1 MKYYLYDEK
10 TKQFLKEQEGYLDP
24 LETKAQGKNVYI
36 VPPFSTTE
44 KPDLTSLKDN
54 EILVFNGNK
63 WQIEQEFYVGKIV
76 DCQGER
82 AVKYVTDNDLTF
94 EPCDNGFKIVE
105 KPLPKEKTLEELKE
119 QKHAELKSIMQT
131 RAAKIDEINTSK
143 NYQLNTGGLEYEE
156 DLFAYD
162 DKALLRIS
170 GTILDWQDQISRGT
184 VQPED
189 IVQPWISKAN
199 RVHPL
204 SYDQL
209 IELARLLRQ
218 EVQRIVFYG
227 TYLEKLA
234 QAATTLEELDAIVWD
249 YGAASASGI
258 IDRLIAGGNQDA

>member
-1 MKYYLYDEK
+1 MIEYRNLYWDAPDHSRMQAEIK
-10 TKQFLKEQEGYLDP
+10 HPDFGWIPYCCMEGDTGIGAELWAARAYLDIEEWRDRRD
-24 LETKAQGKNVYI
+24 LEQTR
-36 VPPFSTTE
+36 SE
-44 KPDLTSLKDN
+44 
-54 EILVFNGNK
+54 
-63 WQIEQEFYVGKIV
+63 
-76 DCQGER
+76 
-82 AVKYVTDNDLTF
+82 
-94 EPCDNGFKIVE
+94 KIVE
-105 KPLPKEKTLEELKE
+105 
-119 QKHAELKSIMQT
+119 
-131 RAAKIDEINTSK
+131 INSAK
-143 NYQLNTGGLEYEE
+143 NYQLNNGGLEYEE

-170 GTILDWQDQISRGT
+170 GTILDWQDQISRGI

-234 QAATTLEELDAIVWD
+234 QAATSLEELDAIVWD

>member
-1 MKYYLYDEK
+1 MIEYRNLYWDAPDHSRMQAEIK
-10 TKQFLKEQEGYLDP
+10 HPDFGWIPYCCMEGDTGIGAELWAARAYLDIEEWRDRRD
-24 LETKAQGKNVYI
+24 LEQTRR
-36 VPPFSTTE
+36 E
-44 KPDLTSLKDN
+44 
-54 EILVFNGNK
+54 
-63 WQIEQEFYVGKIV
+63 
-76 DCQGER
+76 
-82 AVKYVTDNDLTF
+82 
-94 EPCDNGFKIVE
+94 KIVE
-105 KPLPKEKTLEELKE
+105 
-119 QKHAELKSIMQT
+119 
-131 RAAKIDEINTSK
+131 INSAK
-143 NYQLNTGGLEYEE
+143 NYQLNNGGLEYEE

-170 GTILDWQDQISRGT
+170 GTILDWQDQISRGA

-189 IVQPWISKAN
+189 IIQPWISKAN

-258 IDRLIAGGNQDA
+258 IDRLIAGGN

>member
-1 MKYYLYDEK
+1 MSEYYPGYIFRDGDDYPEIAAWCNSNGCYI
-10 TKQFLKEQEGYLDP
+10 KELTPD
-24 LETKAQGKNVYI
+24 AQGRRFEI
-36 VPPFSTTE
+36 AEVPQ
-44 KPDLTSLKDN
+44 KDLDAAKSD
-54 EILVFNGNK
+54 
-63 WQIEQEFYVGKIV
+63 KI
-76 DCQGER
+76 
-82 AVKYVTDNDLTF
+82 
-94 EPCDNGFKIVE
+94 
-105 KPLPKEKTLEELKE
+105 
-119 QKHAELKSIMQT
+119 AELN
-131 RAAKIDEINTSK
+131 AAKNH
-143 NYQLNTGGLEYEE
+143 QLDTGGLEYEE

-199 RVHPL
+199 NVHAL

-234 QAATTLEELDAIVWD
+234 HAATTLEELDAIVWD

-258 IDRLIAGGNQDA
+258 IDRLIAGGN

>member
-1 MKYYLYDEK
+1 MREYYPGYVFHDDDNYPEVAAWCNENGCYI
-10 TKQFLKEQEGYLDP
+10 KEI
-24 LETKAQGKNVYI
+24 T
-36 VPPFSTTE
+36 
-44 KPDLTSLKDN
+44 PDDD
-54 EILVFNGNK
+54 G
-63 WQIEQEFYVGKIV
+63 
-76 DCQGER
+76 R
-82 AVKYVTDNDLTF
+82 RF
-94 EPCDNGFKIVE
+94 EIVE
-105 KPLPKEKTLEELKE
+105 IP
-119 QKHAELKSIMQT
+119 QKSLDEAKADKIAELN
-131 RAAKIDEINTSK
+131 AAKNR
-143 NYQLNTGGLEYEE
+143 QLNTGGLEYEE

-184 VQPED
+184 VQPGD
-189 IVQPWISKAN
+189 IIQPWISKAN

>member
-1 MKYYLYDEK
+1 MNEYYPGYIFHDGEDYPEVAAWCDANGCYI
-10 TKQFLKEQEGYLDP
+10 KEITPDGDGRRFEIAEVPQKDLDAA
-24 LETKAQGKNVYI
+24 K
-36 VPPFSTTE
+36 S
-44 KPDLTSLKDN
+44 D
-54 EILVFNGNK
+54 
-63 WQIEQEFYVGKIV
+63 KI
-76 DCQGER
+76 
-82 AVKYVTDNDLTF
+82 
-94 EPCDNGFKIVE
+94 
-105 KPLPKEKTLEELKE
+105 
-119 QKHAELKSIMQT
+119 AELN
-131 RAAKIDEINTSK
+131 AAKNR
-143 NYQLNTGGLEYEE
+143 QLNTGGLEYEE

-184 VQPED
+184 VKPED

-199 RVHPL
+199 TVHPL

-234 QAATTLEELDAIVWD
+234 QAATSLAELDAIVWD

-258 IDRLIAGGNQDA
+258 IDRLIAGGN

>member
-1 MKYYLYDEK
+1 MSEYYPGYIFHDGEDYPEVAAWCNANGCYI
-10 TKQFLKEQEGYLDP
+10 KEITPDGDGRRFEIAEVPQKDLDAA
-24 LETKAQGKNVYI
+24 K
-36 VPPFSTTE
+36 S
-44 KPDLTSLKDN
+44 D
-54 EILVFNGNK
+54 
-63 WQIEQEFYVGKIV
+63 KI
-76 DCQGER
+76 
-82 AVKYVTDNDLTF
+82 
-94 EPCDNGFKIVE
+94 
-105 KPLPKEKTLEELKE
+105 
-119 QKHAELKSIMQT
+119 AELN
-131 RAAKIDEINTSK
+131 AAKNR
-143 NYQLNTGGLEYEE
+143 QLNTGGLEYEE

-199 RVHPL
+199 TVHPL

-258 IDRLIAGGNQDA
+258 IDRLIAGGN

>member
-1 MKYYLYDEK
+1 MIEYRNLYWDAPDHSRMQAEIK
-10 TKQFLKEQEGYLDP
+10 HPDFGWIPYCCMEGDTGIGAELWAARAYLDIEEWRDRRD
-24 LETKAQGKNVYI
+24 LEQTR
-36 VPPFSTTE
+36 SE
-44 KPDLTSLKDN
+44 
-54 EILVFNGNK
+54 
-63 WQIEQEFYVGKIV
+63 
-76 DCQGER
+76 
-82 AVKYVTDNDLTF
+82 
-94 EPCDNGFKIVE
+94 KIVE
-105 KPLPKEKTLEELKE
+105 
-119 QKHAELKSIMQT
+119 
-131 RAAKIDEINTSK
+131 INSAK
-143 NYQLNTGGLEYEE
+143 NYQLNNGGLEYEE

-170 GTILDWQDQISRGT
+170 GTILDWQDQISRGA

-189 IVQPWISKAN
+189 IIQPWISKAN

-234 QAATTLEELDAIVWD
+234 QAATTLAELDAIVWD

>member
-1 MKYYLYDEK
+1 MIEYRNLYWDAPDHSRMQAEIK
-10 TKQFLKEQEGYLDP
+10 HPDFGWIPYCCMEGDTGIGAELWAARAYLDIEEWRDRRD
-24 LETKAQGKNVYI
+24 LEQTR
-36 VPPFSTTE
+36 SE
-44 KPDLTSLKDN
+44 
-54 EILVFNGNK
+54 
-63 WQIEQEFYVGKIV
+63 
-76 DCQGER
+76 
-82 AVKYVTDNDLTF
+82 
-94 EPCDNGFKIVE
+94 KIVE
-105 KPLPKEKTLEELKE
+105 IN
-119 QKHAELKSIMQT
+119 S
-131 RAAKIDEINTSK
+131 AKNH
-143 NYQLNTGGLEYEE
+143 QLNTGGLEYEE

-170 GTILDWQDQISRGT
+170 GTILDWQDQISRGA

-199 RVHPL
+199 TVHPL

-258 IDRLIAGGNQDA
+258 IDRLIAGGN

>member
-1 MKYYLYDEK
+1 MIDYRDLVWGDRDHTFFKGEVDSGELGYGWIPYTFY
-10 TKQFLKEQEGYLDP
+10 EGDTGIGAELWPIRDTLDIA
-24 LETKAQGKNVYI
+24 E
-36 VPPFSTTE
+36 
-44 KPDLTSLKDN
+44 
-54 EILVFNGNK
+54 
-63 WQIEQEFYVGKIV
+63 W
-76 DCQGER
+76 
-82 AVKYVTDNDLTF
+82 TDPRD
-94 EPCDNGFKIVE
+94 
-105 KPLPKEKTLEELKE
+105 LEE
-119 QKHAELKSIMQT
+119 T
-131 RAAKIDEINTSK
+131 RAAKIDEINAAK
-143 NYQLNTGGLEYEE
+143 NHQLDTGGLEYEE

-170 GTILDWQDQISRGT
+170 GTILDWQDQISRGI

-189 IVQPWISKAN
+189 IIQPWISKAN
-199 RVHPL
+199 TVHPL

-234 QAATTLEELDAIVWD
+234 QAATTLAELDAIVWD

>member
-1 MKYYLYDEK
+1 MIEYRNLYWDAPDHSRMQAEIK
-10 TKQFLKEQEGYLDP
+10 HPDFGWIPYCCMEGDTGIGAELWAARAYLDIEEWRDRRD
-24 LETKAQGKNVYI
+24 LEQTRR
-36 VPPFSTTE
+36 E
-44 KPDLTSLKDN
+44 
-54 EILVFNGNK
+54 
-63 WQIEQEFYVGKIV
+63 
-76 DCQGER
+76 
-82 AVKYVTDNDLTF
+82 
-94 EPCDNGFKIVE
+94 KIVE
-105 KPLPKEKTLEELKE
+105 
-119 QKHAELKSIMQT
+119 
-131 RAAKIDEINTSK
+131 INSAK
-143 NYQLNTGGLEYEE
+143 NYQLNNGGLEYEE

-189 IVQPWISKAN
+189 IEQPWISKAN
-199 RVHPL
+199 RVHAL
-204 SYDQL
+204 RYDQL

-234 QAATTLEELDAIVWD
+234 QAATTLAELDAIVWD

>member
-1 MKYYLYDEK
+1 MSDEKYYPGYKFHDGDDYPEVAAWCNANGCYIKEITPDGDGRRFEIVKIPPKSLDEA
-10 TKQFLKEQEGYLDP
+10 
-24 LETKAQGKNVYI
+24 KA
-36 VPPFSTTE
+36 E
-44 KPDLTSLKDN
+44 K
-54 EILVFNGNK
+54 I
-63 WQIEQEFYVGKIV
+63 
-76 DCQGER
+76 
-82 AVKYVTDNDLTF
+82 
-94 EPCDNGFKIVE
+94 
-105 KPLPKEKTLEELKE
+105 
-119 QKHAELKSIMQT
+119 AELN
-131 RAAKIDEINTSK
+131 AAKNH
-143 NYQLNTGGLEYEE
+143 QLDTGGLEYEE

-184 VQPED
+184 VKPED

-199 RVHPL
+199 TVHPL

-234 QAATTLEELDAIVWD
+234 QAATTLAELDAIVWD

-258 IDRLIAGGNQDA
+258 IDRLIAGGK

>member
-1 MKYYLYDEK
+1 MIEYRNLYWDAPDHSRMQAEIK
-10 TKQFLKEQEGYLDP
+10 HPDFGWIPYCCMEGDTGIGAELWAARAYLDIEEWRDRRD
-24 LETKAQGKNVYI
+24 LEQTR
-36 VPPFSTTE
+36 SE
-44 KPDLTSLKDN
+44 
-54 EILVFNGNK
+54 
-63 WQIEQEFYVGKIV
+63 
-76 DCQGER
+76 
-82 AVKYVTDNDLTF
+82 
-94 EPCDNGFKIVE
+94 KIVE
-105 KPLPKEKTLEELKE
+105 
-119 QKHAELKSIMQT
+119 
-131 RAAKIDEINTSK
+131 INSAK
-143 NYQLNTGGLEYEE
+143 NYQLNNGGLEYEE

-184 VQPED
+184 VKPED

-199 RVHPL
+199 TVHPL

-234 QAATTLEELDAIVWD
+234 QAATTLAELDAIVWD

>member
-1 MKYYLYDEK
+1 MIEYYPGYIFHDGDNYPEIAAWCNANSCYIKEITPDGDGRRFEIVKIPQKDLDTAKAEK
-10 TKQFLKEQEGYLDP
+10 I
-24 LETKAQGKNVYI
+24 A
-36 VPPFSTTE
+36 
-44 KPDLTSLKDN
+44 
-54 EILVFNGNK
+54 EIN
-63 WQIEQEFYVGKIV
+63 
-76 DCQGER
+76 
-82 AVKYVTDNDLTF
+82 
-94 EPCDNGFKIVE
+94 
-105 KPLPKEKTLEELKE
+105 
-119 QKHAELKSIMQT
+119 
-131 RAAKIDEINTSK
+131 AAKNR
-143 NYQLNTGGLEYEE
+143 QLDTGGLEYEE

-199 RVHPL
+199 TVHPL

-234 QAATTLEELDAIVWD
+234 QAATSLAELDEIVWD
-249 YGAASASGI
+249 YGAASAAGI
-258 IDRLIAGGNQDA
+258 IDRLIAEGAV

>member
-1 MKYYLYDEK
+1 MIEYRNLYWDAPDHSRMQAEIK
-10 TKQFLKEQEGYLDP
+10 HPDFGWIPYCCMEGDTGIGAELWAARAYLDIEEWRDRRD
-24 LETKAQGKNVYI
+24 LEQTRR
-36 VPPFSTTE
+36 E
-44 KPDLTSLKDN
+44 
-54 EILVFNGNK
+54 
-63 WQIEQEFYVGKIV
+63 
-76 DCQGER
+76 
-82 AVKYVTDNDLTF
+82 
-94 EPCDNGFKIVE
+94 KIVE
-105 KPLPKEKTLEELKE
+105 
-119 QKHAELKSIMQT
+119 
-131 RAAKIDEINTSK
+131 INTAK

-170 GTILDWQDQISRGT
+170 GTILDWQDQISRGI

-189 IVQPWISKAN
+189 IIQPWISKAN

-234 QAATTLEELDAIVWD
+234 QAATSLEELDAIVWD
-249 YGAASASGI
+249 YGAASASGV
-258 IDRLIAGGNQDA
+258 IDRLLAGGAA

>member
-1 MKYYLYDEK
+1 MSSEYYPGYIFHDGDDYPEIAAWCNANGCYI
-10 TKQFLKEQEGYLDP
+10 KEITPDKEG
-24 LETKAQGKNVYI
+24 
-36 VPPFSTTE
+36 
-44 KPDLTSLKDN
+44 
-54 EILVFNGNK
+54 
-63 WQIEQEFYVGKIV
+63 
-76 DCQGER
+76 R
-82 AVKYVTDNDLTF
+82 RF
-94 EPCDNGFKIVE
+94 EIVE
-105 KPLPKEKTLEELKE
+105 IPQKDLDTAKADKITELN
-119 QKHAELKSIMQT
+119 
-131 RAAKIDEINTSK
+131 AAKNH
-143 NYQLNTGGLEYEE
+143 QLDTGGLEYEE

-189 IVQPWISKAN
+189 IAQPWISKAN
-199 RVHPL
+199 KVHAL

-258 IDRLIAGGNQDA
+258 IDRLIAGGN

>member
-1 MKYYLYDEK
+1 MIDYRDLVWGDRGHTFFKGEVDSGELGYGWIPYTFY
-10 TKQFLKEQEGYLDP
+10 EGDTGIGAELWPIRDTLDIA
-24 LETKAQGKNVYI
+24 E
-36 VPPFSTTE
+36 
-44 KPDLTSLKDN
+44 
-54 EILVFNGNK
+54 
-63 WQIEQEFYVGKIV
+63 W
-76 DCQGER
+76 
-82 AVKYVTDNDLTF
+82 TDPRD
-94 EPCDNGFKIVE
+94 
-105 KPLPKEKTLEELKE
+105 LEE
-119 QKHAELKSIMQT
+119 T
-131 RAAKIDEINTSK
+131 RAAKIDEINAAK
-143 NYQLNTGGLEYEE
+143 NKQLDTGGLEYEE

-184 VQPED
+184 VQPGD

-199 RVHPL
+199 TVHPL

-258 IDRLIAGGNQDA
+258 IDRLIAGGNRDA

>member
-1 MKYYLYDEK
+1 MIEYRNLYWDAPDHSRMQAEIK
-10 TKQFLKEQEGYLDP
+10 HPDFGWIPYCCMEGDTGIGAELWAARAYLDIEEWRDRRD
-24 LETKAQGKNVYI
+24 LEQTR
-36 VPPFSTTE
+36 SE
-44 KPDLTSLKDN
+44 
-54 EILVFNGNK
+54 
-63 WQIEQEFYVGKIV
+63 
-76 DCQGER
+76 
-82 AVKYVTDNDLTF
+82 
-94 EPCDNGFKIVE
+94 KIVE
-105 KPLPKEKTLEELKE
+105 
-119 QKHAELKSIMQT
+119 
-131 RAAKIDEINTSK
+131 INSAK
-143 NYQLNTGGLEYEE
+143 NYQLNNGGLEYEE

-199 RVHPL
+199 TVHPL

-234 QAATTLEELDAIVWD
+234 QAATSLAELDAIVWD

-258 IDRLIAGGNQDA
+258 IDRLIAGGAA

>member
-1 MKYYLYDEK
+1 MIEYRNLYWDAPDHSRMQAEIK
-10 TKQFLKEQEGYLDP
+10 HPDFGWIPYCCMEGDTGIGAELWAARAYLDIEEWRDRRD
-24 LETKAQGKNVYI
+24 LE
-36 VPPFSTTE
+36 
-44 KPDLTSLKDN
+44 
-54 EILVFNGNK
+54 
-63 WQIEQEFYVGKIV
+63 
-76 DCQGER
+76 
-82 AVKYVTDNDLTF
+82 
-94 EPCDNGFKIVE
+94 
-105 KPLPKEKTLEELKE
+105 
-119 QKHAELKSIMQT
+119 QT
-131 RAAKIDEINTSK
+131 RSEKIGEVNAAK
-143 NYQLNTGGLEYEE
+143 NYQLNNGGLEYEE

-189 IVQPWISKAN
+189 IIQPWISKAN
-199 RVHPL
+199 TVHPL

>member
-1 MKYYLYDEK
+1 MSDEKYYPGYIFHDDDDYPEIAAWCNANSCYI
-10 TKQFLKEQEGYLDP
+10 KEI
-24 LETKAQGKNVYI
+24 T
-36 VPPFSTTE
+36 
-44 KPDLTSLKDN
+44 PDGD
-54 EILVFNGNK
+54 G
-63 WQIEQEFYVGKIV
+63 
-76 DCQGER
+76 R
-82 AVKYVTDNDLTF
+82 RF
-94 EPCDNGFKIVE
+94 EIVE
-105 KPLPKEKTLEELKE
+105 IPQKSLDEAKADKITEL
-119 QKHAELKSIMQT
+119 T
-131 RAAKIDEINTSK
+131 AAKNK
-143 NYQLNTGGLEYEE
+143 QLDTGGLEYEE

-170 GTILDWQDQISRGT
+170 GTILDWQDQISRGI

-199 RVHPL
+199 RVHAL

-249 YGAASASGI
+249 YGAASAAGI
-258 IDRLIAGGNQDA
+258 IDRLIAAGGN

>member
-1 MKYYLYDEK
+1 MIEYRNLYWDAPDHSRMQAEIK
-10 TKQFLKEQEGYLDP
+10 HPDFGWIPYCCMEGDTGIGAELWAARAYLDIEEWRDRRD
-24 LETKAQGKNVYI
+24 LEQTRR
-36 VPPFSTTE
+36 E
-44 KPDLTSLKDN
+44 
-54 EILVFNGNK
+54 
-63 WQIEQEFYVGKIV
+63 
-76 DCQGER
+76 
-82 AVKYVTDNDLTF
+82 
-94 EPCDNGFKIVE
+94 KIVE
-105 KPLPKEKTLEELKE
+105 
-119 QKHAELKSIMQT
+119 
-131 RAAKIDEINTSK
+131 INSAK
-143 NYQLNTGGLEYEE
+143 NYQLNNGGLEYEE

-170 GTILDWQDQISRGT
+170 GTILDWQDQISRGA

-189 IVQPWISKAN
+189 IIQPWISKAN

-234 QAATTLEELDAIVWD
+234 QAATSLAELDAIVWD

>member
-1 MKYYLYDEK
+1 MIEYRNLYWDAPDHSRMQAEIK
-10 TKQFLKEQEGYLDP
+10 HPDFGWIPYCCMEGDTGIGAELWAARAYLDIEEWRDRRD
-24 LETKAQGKNVYI
+24 LEQTRR
-36 VPPFSTTE
+36 E
-44 KPDLTSLKDN
+44 
-54 EILVFNGNK
+54 
-63 WQIEQEFYVGKIV
+63 
-76 DCQGER
+76 
-82 AVKYVTDNDLTF
+82 
-94 EPCDNGFKIVE
+94 KIVE
-105 KPLPKEKTLEELKE
+105 
-119 QKHAELKSIMQT
+119 
-131 RAAKIDEINTSK
+131 INTAK
-143 NYQLNTGGLEYEE
+143 NYQLNNGGLEYEE

-170 GTILDWQDQISRGT
+170 GTILDWQDQISRGI

-189 IVQPWISKAN
+189 IIQPWISKAN

-234 QAATTLEELDAIVWD
+234 QAAQTLEELDAIVWD

-258 IDRLIAGGNQDA
+258 IDRLIAGGN

>member
-1 MKYYLYDEK
+1 MSEYYPGYTFRDGDDYPGVAAWCNANGCYIKELTPDGEGRRFEIVKIPQKDLDTAKAEK
-10 TKQFLKEQEGYLDP
+10 
-24 LETKAQGKNVYI
+24 I
-36 VPPFSTTE
+36 
-44 KPDLTSLKDN
+44 
-54 EILVFNGNK
+54 
-63 WQIEQEFYVGKIV
+63 
-76 DCQGER
+76 
-82 AVKYVTDNDLTF
+82 
-94 EPCDNGFKIVE
+94 
-105 KPLPKEKTLEELKE
+105 
-119 QKHAELKSIMQT
+119 AELN
-131 RAAKIDEINTSK
+131 AAKNH
-143 NYQLNTGGLEYEE
+143 QLDTGGLEYEE

-184 VQPED
+184 VQPAD

-234 QAATTLEELDAIVWD
+234 QDATTLAELDAIVWD

-258 IDRLIAGGNQDA
+258 IDRLIAGGK

>member
-10 TKQFLKEQEGYLDP
+10 TKQFIKEQEGYLDP

-36 VPPFSTTE
+36 APPFSTTE
-44 KPDLTSLKDN
+44 KPNLTSLKDN

-76 DCQGER
+76 DCQSER
-82 AVKYVTDNDLTF
+82 MSKYVTDNDLTF

-119 QKHAELKSIMQT
+119 QKHA
-131 RAAKIDEINTSK
+131 AKIDEINAAK
-143 NYQLNTGGLEYEE
+143 NYQLNNGGLEYEE

-189 IVQPWISKAN
+189 IIQPWISKAN
-199 RVHPL
+199 RVHAL

-258 IDRLIAGGNQDA
+258 IDRLIAGGN

>member
-1 MKYYLYDEK
+1 MSSEYYPGYIFHDGDDYPEIAAWCNANGCYI
-10 TKQFLKEQEGYLDP
+10 KEITPDKEG
-24 LETKAQGKNVYI
+24 
-36 VPPFSTTE
+36 
-44 KPDLTSLKDN
+44 
-54 EILVFNGNK
+54 
-63 WQIEQEFYVGKIV
+63 
-76 DCQGER
+76 R
-82 AVKYVTDNDLTF
+82 RF
-94 EPCDNGFKIVE
+94 EIVE
-105 KPLPKEKTLEELKE
+105 IPQKDLDTAKADKITELN
-119 QKHAELKSIMQT
+119 
-131 RAAKIDEINTSK
+131 AAKNH
-143 NYQLNTGGLEYEE
+143 QLDTGGLEYEE

-170 GTILDWQDQISRGT
+170 GTILDWQDQISRGI

-199 RVHPL
+199 TVHPL

-234 QAATTLEELDAIVWD
+234 RAATTLEELDAIVWD

-258 IDRLIAGGNQDA
+258 IDRLIAGGN

>member
-1 MKYYLYDEK
+1 MIEYRNLYWDAPDHSRMQAEIK
-10 TKQFLKEQEGYLDP
+10 HPDFGWIPYCCMEGDTGIGAELWAARAYLDIEEWRDRRD
-24 LETKAQGKNVYI
+24 LEQTRR
-36 VPPFSTTE
+36 E
-44 KPDLTSLKDN
+44 
-54 EILVFNGNK
+54 
-63 WQIEQEFYVGKIV
+63 
-76 DCQGER
+76 
-82 AVKYVTDNDLTF
+82 
-94 EPCDNGFKIVE
+94 KIVE
-105 KPLPKEKTLEELKE
+105 
-119 QKHAELKSIMQT
+119 
-131 RAAKIDEINTSK
+131 INSAK
-143 NYQLNTGGLEYEE
+143 NYQLNNGGLEYEE

-184 VQPED
+184 VKPED

-199 RVHPL
+199 RVHAL

-234 QAATTLEELDAIVWD
+234 QAATSLAELDAIVWD

-258 IDRLIAGGNQDA
+258 IDRLIAGGN

>member
-1 MKYYLYDEK
+1 MGEYYPGYVFHDGDDYPDIAAWCNANSCYI
-10 TKQFLKEQEGYLDP
+10 KEI
-24 LETKAQGKNVYI
+24 T
-36 VPPFSTTE
+36 
-44 KPDLTSLKDN
+44 PDGD
-54 EILVFNGNK
+54 G
-63 WQIEQEFYVGKIV
+63 
-76 DCQGER
+76 R
-82 AVKYVTDNDLTF
+82 RF
-94 EPCDNGFKIVE
+94 EIVE
-105 KPLPKEKTLEELKE
+105 IPPKSLDEAKADKI
-119 QKHAELKSIMQT
+119 AELN
-131 RAAKIDEINTSK
+131 AAKNH
-143 NYQLNTGGLEYEE
+143 QLDTGGLEYEE

-189 IVQPWISKAN
+189 IIQPWISKAN

-234 QAATTLEELDAIVWD
+234 QAATTLAELDAIVWD

>member
-1 MKYYLYDEK
+1 MIEYRNLYWDAPDHSRMQAEIK
-10 TKQFLKEQEGYLDP
+10 HPDFGWIPYCCMEGDTGIGAELWAARAYLDIEEWRDRRD
-24 LETKAQGKNVYI
+24 LEQTR
-36 VPPFSTTE
+36 SE
-44 KPDLTSLKDN
+44 
-54 EILVFNGNK
+54 
-63 WQIEQEFYVGKIV
+63 
-76 DCQGER
+76 
-82 AVKYVTDNDLTF
+82 
-94 EPCDNGFKIVE
+94 KIVE
-105 KPLPKEKTLEELKE
+105 
-119 QKHAELKSIMQT
+119 
-131 RAAKIDEINTSK
+131 INSAK
-143 NYQLNTGGLEYEE
+143 NYQLNNGGLEYEE

-189 IVQPWISKAN
+189 IIQPWISKAN

-234 QAATTLEELDAIVWD
+234 QAATTLAELDAIVWD

-258 IDRLIAGGNQDA
+258 IDRLIAGGN

>member
-1 MKYYLYDEK
+1 MIEYRNLYWDAPDHSRMQAEIK
-10 TKQFLKEQEGYLDP
+10 HPDFGWIPYCCMEGDTGIGAELWAARAYLDIEEWRDRRD
-24 LETKAQGKNVYI
+24 LEQTR
-36 VPPFSTTE
+36 SE
-44 KPDLTSLKDN
+44 
-54 EILVFNGNK
+54 
-63 WQIEQEFYVGKIV
+63 
-76 DCQGER
+76 
-82 AVKYVTDNDLTF
+82 
-94 EPCDNGFKIVE
+94 KIVE
-105 KPLPKEKTLEELKE
+105 
-119 QKHAELKSIMQT
+119 
-131 RAAKIDEINTSK
+131 INSAK
-143 NYQLNTGGLEYEE
+143 NYQLNNGGLEYEE

-170 GTILDWQDQISRGT
+170 GTILDWQDQISRGA
-184 VQPED
+184 VKPED

-234 QAATTLEELDAIVWD
+234 QAATTLAELDAIVWD

>member
-1 MKYYLYDEK
+1 MIEYRNLRWQTQDHTQLY
-10 TKQFLKEQEGYLDP
+10 
-24 LETKAQGKNVYI
+24 
-36 VPPFSTTE
+36 
-44 KPDLTSLKDN
+44 
-54 EILVFNGNK
+54 
-63 WQIEQEFYVGKIV
+63 
-76 DCQGER
+76 
-82 AVKYVTDNDLTF
+82 
-94 EPCDNGFKIVE
+94 
-105 KPLPKEKTLEELKE
+105 
-119 QKHAELKSIMQT
+119 AELNHPDYGWLPYCCMEGDTGIGAEIWAARAYLEIAPWVDMRDLEQT

-199 RVHPL
+199 RVRPL
-204 SYDQL
+204 SYDHL

-234 QAATTLEELDAIVWD
+234 QAATSLAELDAIVWD
-249 YGAASASGI
+249 YGAA
-258 IDRLIAGGNQDA
+258 